1 MGGTESPDT
10 SKKKGLI
17 WWRLIVGLYL
27 GFVAIRSTFFP
38 SPTLPDFLKA
48 SNPTQQLGMYIAFA
62 LECWL
67 SGWLIYSGIRPL
79 RRRNLEKLAANDRSP
94 NESAGG

>member
-1 MGGTESPDT
+1 MEATTPPDT

-38 SPTLPDFLKA
+38 SPNLPDFLKA
-48 SNPTQQLGMYIAFA
+48 SNPTQRLGMYIAFTM
-62 LECWL
+62 ECWL
-67 SGWLIYSGIRPL
+67 SVWLIYSGFRPL

>member
-1 MGGTESPDT
+1 MGGNDPPNPP
-10 SKKKGLI
+10 KRKGVT

-27 GFVAIRSTFFP
+27 GFAAIRSTFFP
-38 SPTLPDFLKA
+38 SPNLPDFLKA
-48 SNPTQQLGMYIAFA
+48 SNPTQQLGMYIGSA

-67 SGWLIYSGIRPL
+67 SAWLIYSGIRPL
-79 RRRNLEKLAANDRSP
+79 WRRNLEKLAANDRSP